1 MRGIFNHDGPFFGI
15 MEKVADLILL
25 NLVWLLCCLP
35 VITIGTSTVALYHV
49 VWKLNAG
56 ESGPI
61 VRTFFTVFRREW
73 KQGTVLTFLAA
84 VLLLLMDVNI
94 SAMLS
99 KGFGLVY
106 ILHVAVSLLIIFTVS
121 YLFPL
126 QALFQNTVV
135 NTVKNALIISLAN
148 LPISILVAL
157 INLSPLL
164 GVFLSLKAFWFSLLF
179 WLSLGA
185 ALIASVN
192 MLLLK
197 KVFIKFMPEQNE
209 N

>member
-56 ESGPI
+56 ESGPV

-73 KQGTVLTFLAA
+73 KQGTVLTVLAA
-84 VLLLLMDVNI
+84 MLLLLMDVNI

-106 ILHVAVSLLIIFTVS
+106 ILHVAVSLLIMFTVS

-157 INLSPLL
+157 INLTPLL
-164 GVFLSLKAFWFSLLF
+164 GVFLPLKAFWFSLLF